1 MNDRLDLGMWLLP
14 AAVALALAPSC
25 AATDDVV
32 AQTDPGADAGLGG
45 AAGAGGSSGS
55 GAAPSDAGL
64 DIPMTDAP
72 VGETCEQAMAA
83 KNSYGCEYY
92 ALQVDTINDP
102 NGGYG
107 LPGACYAVFVANRGL
122 GPVKIDV
129 SRTGSTIAGTDF
141 IRIPKGQGAG
151 IVYDKY
157 DPVAGL
163 PPNEVAILFL
173 SHGTPPKKMT
183 CPVTPAVTEHSGVF
197 GTGLGNAF
205 HIKTSAPVVAYQ
217 MFPYG
222 GGAVAATS
230 ASLLLPTSAWDIDND
245 GDQDA
250 FIGNLAGNILFSRNT
265 GTVSAPAFAA
275 AITNPFGLTN
285 VGAQANPAFLDSDG
299 DGDLDLFVGNVDG
312 DIVFFKNNGNVNT
325 PAFAASTLNPLG
337 VINVDSNAAP
347 AFADIDN
354 DGDLDA
360 FVGTKSGT
368 TNFLLNDSA
377 AVFLTSGAGTDTLT
391 GTAATHDTVNY
402 AGANAAV
409 TVALGVATQQNT
421 GGAGLD
427 TLSSI
432 ENLVGSRFADNLTGN
447 GSNNVLNGGA
457 GDDILDGSAGTDTAL
472 GGPGNDTVFVNSTA
486 DVVIEYAGEGT
497 DKISSSATYTLPDH
511 VENLTLTGAV
521 AINGTGNGLANTM
534 IGNSA
539 ANQLNGGDGNDVLNG
554 FAGADTMIG
563 GLGFD
568 TYFVDNVGDVVTETS
583 GTGNDTINSSVTYT
597 MPLNVE
603 NLFLIGTAA
612 INGTGNG
619 IANTIKGNSANNQL
633 NGGAANDILDG
644 GTGINTLTGG
654 AGNDVFR
661 FSTLGHT
668 DTITDYS
675 VPEDTVQLD
684 NAVFTALGA
693 TGTLAATQFK
703 VGAAAADADDFVI
716 YNSTTGKLLYDADG
730 NGAGAAIQV
739 ATIGTG
745 KAMTN
750 VEIVVV

>member
-55 GAAPSDAGL
+55 GATPSDAGL

-230 ASLLLPTSAWDIDND
+230 ASLLLPTSAWD
-245 GDQDA
+245 
-250 FIGNLAGNILFSRNT
+250 GN
-265 GTVSAPAFAA
+265 
-275 AITNPFGLTN
+275 
-285 VGAQANPAFLDSDG
+285 
-299 DGDLDLFVGNVDG
+299 
-312 DIVFFKNNGNVNT
+312 
-325 PAFAASTLNPLG
+325 
-337 VINVDSNAAP
+337 
-347 AFADIDN
+347 
-354 DGDLDA
+354 
-360 FVGTKSGT
+360 
-368 TNFLLNDSA
+368 
-377 AVFLTSGAGTDTLT
+377 
-391 GTAATHDTVNY
+391 Y
-402 AGANAAV
+402 
-409 TVALGVATQQNT
+409 
-421 GGAGLD
+421 
-427 TLSSI
+427 
-432 ENLVGSRFADNLTGN
+432 
-447 GSNNVLNGGA
+447 
-457 GDDILDGSAGTDTAL
+457 
-472 GGPGNDTVFVNSTA
+472 
-486 DVVIEYAGEGT
+486 
-497 DKISSSATYTLPDH
+497 
-511 VENLTLTGAV
+511 V
-521 AINGTGNGLANTM
+521 AINAYKQSTVHPDQAKPSL
-534 IGNSA
+534 
-539 ANQLNGGDGNDVLNG
+539 
-554 FAGADTMIG
+554 
-563 GLGFD
+563 
-568 TYFVDNVGDVVTETS
+568 
-583 GTGNDTINSSVTYT
+583 
-597 MPLNVE
+597 
-603 NLFLIGTAA
+603 
-612 INGTGNG
+612 
-619 IANTIKGNSANNQL
+619 
-633 NGGAANDILDG
+633 DIV
-644 GTGINTLTGG
+644 
-654 AGNDVFR
+654 A
-661 FSTLGHT
+661 
-668 DTITDYS
+668 
-675 VPEDTVQLD
+675 Q
-684 NAVFTALGA
+684 
-693 TGTLAATQFK
+693 
-703 VGAAAADADDFVI
+703 ADD
-716 YNSTTGKLLYDADG
+716 TTVKIKPNVAIEAGKGVL
-730 NGAGAAIQV
+730 GAGAGQVVEYKLNRGQYVQFTQGPELTGSAIQSDKPV
-739 ATIGTG
+739 GVFGGATCI
-745 KAMTN
+745 N
-750 VEIVVV
+750 VPADKEACDTAQQ

>member
-1 MNDRLDLGMWLLP
+1 MPNSVFTFIKTNPFGLNDSGTLSTPTFADIDHDGDQDAFVGDGFGGLYFYRNTGTAINPTFAAAIKNPFGFNNASFYTRPDFVDIDNDGDLDAFVGNFDGITQFYRNTGTLTNP
-14 AAVALALAPSC
+14 AFAAAVNNPF
-25 AATDDVV
+25 
-32 AQTDPGADAGLGG
+32 GLG
-45 AAGAGGSSGS
+45 
-55 GAAPSDAGL
+55 DVGL
-64 DIPMTDAP
+64 
-72 VGETCEQAMAA
+72 QA
-83 KNSYGCEYY
+83 SP
-92 ALQVDTINDP
+92 I
-102 NGGYG
+102 
-107 LPGACYAVFVANRGL
+107 FV
-122 GPVKIDV
+122 
-129 SRTGSTIAGTDF
+129 
-141 IRIPKGQGAG
+141 
-151 IVYDKY
+151 
-157 DPVAGL
+157 
-163 PPNEVAILFL
+163 
-173 SHGTPPKKMT
+173 
-183 CPVTPAVTEHSGVF
+183 
-197 GTGLGNAF
+197 
-205 HIKTSAPVVAYQ
+205 
-217 MFPYG
+217 
-222 GGAVAATS
+222 
-230 ASLLLPTSAWDIDND
+230 DIDND

-457 GDDILDGSAGTDTAL
+457 GDDILDGSAGTDTVL
-472 GGPGNDTVFVNSTA
+472 GGLGNDTVFVNSTA

>member
-1 MNDRLDLGMWLLP
+1 
-14 AAVALALAPSC
+14 
-25 AATDDVV
+25 
-32 AQTDPGADAGLGG
+32 
-45 AAGAGGSSGS
+45 
-55 GAAPSDAGL
+55 
-64 DIPMTDAP
+64 
-72 VGETCEQAMAA
+72 
-83 KNSYGCEYY
+83 
-92 ALQVDTINDP
+92 
-102 NGGYG
+102 
-107 LPGACYAVFVANRGL
+107 
-122 GPVKIDV
+122 
-129 SRTGSTIAGTDF
+129 
-141 IRIPKGQGAG
+141 
-151 IVYDKY
+151 
-157 DPVAGL
+157 
-163 PPNEVAILFL
+163 
-173 SHGTPPKKMT
+173 
-183 CPVTPAVTEHSGVF
+183 
-197 GTGLGNAF
+197 
-205 HIKTSAPVVAYQ
+205 
-217 MFPYG
+217 
-222 GGAVAATS
+222 
-230 ASLLLPTSAWDIDND
+230 
-245 GDQDA
+245 
-250 FIGNLAGNILFSRNT
+250 
-265 GTVSAPAFAA
+265 
-275 AITNPFGLTN
+275 
-285 VGAQANPAFLDSDG
+285 
-299 DGDLDLFVGNVDG
+299 
-312 DIVFFKNNGNVNT
+312 
-325 PAFAASTLNPLG
+325 
-337 VINVDSNAAP
+337 
-347 AFADIDN
+347 
-354 DGDLDA
+354 
-360 FVGTKSGT
+360 
-368 TNFLLNDSA
+368 
-377 AVFLTSGAGTDTLT
+377 
-391 GTAATHDTVNY
+391 
-402 AGANAAV
+402 
-409 TVALGVATQQNT
+409 
-421 GGAGLD
+421 
-427 TLSSI
+427 
-432 ENLVGSRFADNLTGN
+432 
-447 GSNNVLNGGA
+447 
-457 GDDILDGSAGTDTAL
+457 
-472 GGPGNDTVFVNSTA
+472 
-486 DVVIEYAGEGT
+486 
-497 DKISSSATYTLPDH
+497 
-511 VENLTLTGAV
+511 
-521 AINGTGNGLANTM
+521 M